1 MDNTSELLQAQ
12 SHVWHHTFN
21 FVTSMSIKCAIQ
33 LGLPEAVQAHSGP
46 ISLPDL
52 VSSMGLPPA
61 KAPYLR
67 RLLRLVANSGFL
79 SLHKQNDDDV
89 ERYSLTP
96 AGRLLLRHNPFN
108 AGALLLVVLD
118 PVLAEP
124 FHHMSAW
131 FRREEGDGDV
141 VDTTPF
147 SATRGG
153 KMVWEYVASDPE
165 FSNLFNDA
173 MARDSGLIAEL
184 VVKEGKSAFDG
195 VVSLVDVAGGTGNMA
210 KAIAEAFPEMTCTV
224 LDLPH
229 VLSGLE
235 DGGNVKYVA
244 GDMFES
250 IPAADAVLL
259 KKCRTAVTS
268 DGKAG
273 KVIIIDMV
281 VGNQSLDEKLVGIQY
296 AFDIEMMVCISGK
309 ERNEEEWAKLFSD
322 AGFSSYH
329 INPILGTRALI
340 QVYP

>member
-1 MDNTSELLQAQ
+1 
-12 SHVWHHTFN
+12 
-21 FVTSMSIKCAIQ
+21 
-33 LGLPEAVQAHSGP
+33 
-46 ISLPDL
+46 
-52 VSSMGLPPA
+52 
-61 KAPYLR
+61 
-67 RLLRLVANSGFL
+67 
-79 SLHKQNDDDV
+79 
-89 ERYSLTP
+89 
-96 AGRLLLRHNPFN
+96 
-108 AGALLLVVLD
+108 
-118 PVLAEP
+118 
-124 FHHMSAW
+124 
-131 FRREEGDGDV
+131 
-141 VDTTPF
+141 
-147 SATRGG
+147 
-153 KMVWEYVASDPE
+153 
-165 FSNLFNDA
+165 
-173 MARDSGLIAEL
+173 
-184 VVKEGKSAFDG
+184 
-195 VVSLVDVAGGTGNMA
+195 MA

-259 KKCRTAVTS
+259 KVLLPKEGKKCRTAVTS

-281 VGNQSLDEKLVGIQY
+281 VGNQKY